1 MKDLPVLSTKVVG
14 SAGFSLKEESIESLL
29 SHLKVQPSHK
39 PDLQTPECVMLFHG
53 SHRTLSLEH
62 FLLRSFF
69 QLIPILKCLVQV
81 T

>member
-53 SHRTLSLEH
+53 SHIGPYLWSTFCFVH
-62 FLLRSFF
+62 FSNLYPF
-69 QLIPILKCLVQV
+69 
-81 T
+81 